1 MKCQE
6 ILFALETGGP
16 WSCWQARRHLAR
28 CPACTAAVARWRQ
41 TRAELAATEPLTDD
55 HRRLWRGAVDSP
67 EALPNRRFRWAV
79 GVALAASVI
88 VGVLLPRN
96 RPDPERPR
104 EELVRTVSPVE
115 VYPLPTG
122 FASKQFDSL
131 ERKLNALEDE
141 MNRFILVA
149 ERRDAEIQL
158 ARLVQEHPKWETRKP

>member
-16 WSCWQARRHLAR
+16 WGRWQARRHLAR

-41 TRAELAATEPLTDD
+41 TRSELAATEPLADY
-55 HRRLWRGAVDSP
+55 HRRLWSGAADSP
-67 EALPNRRFRWAV
+67 EALPSRRLRWAV

-88 VGVLLPRN
+88 VGVLLVRN

-115 VYPLPTG
+115 VYALPAE
-122 FASKQFDSL
+122 FVSKQFDPL
-131 ERKLNALEDE
+131 ERKLNDLEGE

-149 ERRDAEIQL
+149 EKRDAEIQL